1 MAPKPNPLPFNDTLR
16 DLALLRASDVDF
28 ASVLSENTSS
38 SSSSDSAP
46 QTSDD
51 VQQSVQRSYEFVREA
66 RATLKILNR
75 SEVDR
80 EGMRVDDVRGK
91 LEDVLQGLEGAG
103 K

>member
-28 ASVLSENTSS
+28 ASILSDVTSNN
-38 SSSSDSAP
+38 SSDSAP